1 MSRPYRD
8 IFSSNNTIIREFGDD
23 IDPIELMWHRDLKSR
38 IITVLEGQDWFF
50 QHNNCIPV
58 RLETNTYIFIQEQ
71 TYHRLIKG
79 QGKLI
84 LQIQE
89 L

>member
-1 MSRPYRD
+1 MSRPYKD
-8 IFSSNNTIIREFGDD
+8 IFSSENRIIREFGDD

-38 IITVLEGQDWFF
+38 IITVLEGQDWFL
-50 QHNNCIPV
+50 QHDNCLPI
-58 RLETNTYIFIQEQ
+58 RLEKDTHILIQEQ

-79 QGKLI
+79 NGKLI